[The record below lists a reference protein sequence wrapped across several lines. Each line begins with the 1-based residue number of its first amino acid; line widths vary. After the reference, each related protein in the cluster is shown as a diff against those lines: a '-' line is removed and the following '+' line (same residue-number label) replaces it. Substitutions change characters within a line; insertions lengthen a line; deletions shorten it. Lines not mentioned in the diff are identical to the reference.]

1 MTIETRKNDHIKICI
16 EKDVQSTRNYWDD
29 IILPHRAIPEVDLS
43 DVVLETEILGRKLE
57 APIIISAMTGGTP
70 QAEKFN
76 EILARAASES
86 GIGLGV
92 GSQRAGIE
100 NREYRSSYEIV
111 KNYDVPLIL
120 GNLGAPQ
127 FSSTIP
133 GRRYGKDEMIEAR
146 EMVGAHGICLHLN
159 YLQEVVQPEGDCFAK
174 GLLDS
179 VRELSGE
186 IPVIAK
192 ETGAGISKS
201 DALKLKDAGISA
213 IDVGGMSGTTFS
225 GVESFRNDVS
235 GRSARLGSTLW
246 DWGIPTPISLLE
258 ADVGLPL
265 IGTGGIRNGLDIAR
279 ALSLGASAGGMAWK
293 ILMAASKGY
302 EALKHELNMIIE
314 EVRAV
319 VFLSGATSVEDM
331 AKLDPN
337 IIGRTRELLA
347 VAGR

>member
-1 MTIETRKNDHIKICI
+1 LTIETRKNDHIKICI

-43 DVVLETEILGRKLE
+43 DVVLQTEILGRKLK

-70 QAEKFN
+70 QAEKYN
-76 EILARAASES
+76 EILARAASEL

-111 KNYDVPLIL
+111 KNFDVPLIL

-133 GRRYGKDEMIEAR
+133 GRRYGTDEIIAAR

-159 YLQEVVQPEGDCFAK
+159 YLQEVVQPEGDCFAR
-174 GLLDS
+174 GFLDS
-179 VRELSGE
+179 IRDLSSD
-186 IPVIAK
+186 IPIIAK
-192 ETGAGISKS
+192 ETGAGISKN
-201 DALKLKDAGISA
+201 DALKLKDAGVSA

-225 GVESFRNDVS
+225 GVESFRNDPT

-246 DWGIPTPISLLE
+246 DWGIPTPVSLME
-258 ADVGLPL
+258 ANVGLPL

-279 ALSLGASAGGMAWK
+279 ALSLGASAGGMAWR
-293 ILMAASKGY
+293 ILMAASEGY
-302 EALKHELNMIIE
+302 EALEHELHMIME

-319 VFLSGATSVEDM
+319 LFLSGAAGVNDM
-331 AKLDPN
+331 QNVDPI
-337 IIGRTRELLA
+337 IIGRTGELLA
-347 VAGR
+347 GKRG